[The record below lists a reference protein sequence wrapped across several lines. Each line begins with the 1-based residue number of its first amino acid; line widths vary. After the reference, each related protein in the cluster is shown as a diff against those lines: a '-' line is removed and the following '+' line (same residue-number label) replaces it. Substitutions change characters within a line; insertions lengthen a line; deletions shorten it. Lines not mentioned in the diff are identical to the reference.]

1 MSVSIGRLASAGVI
15 FPDVLDS
22 TCSLSRAV
30 FWSMMFDDLRRD
42 DALFIDRLTFGGYVS
57 QEQINLAIRWRKRS
71 Y

>member
-1 MSVSIGRLASAGVI
+1 MAVSLRRLRSAGVI

-22 TCSLSRAV
+22 PCSLGRAV

-57 QEQINLAIRWRKRS
+57 QEQINLAIRWRKRT